1 LGDETA
7 ENGLEETG
15 IVVDE
20 EDSDD
25 FGVDEHRVKIIKLL
39 RRRRRK
45 QKFDDECSWM
55 STYGGGRIVHD
66 DERKRRRG
74 AEMHENG

>member
-1 LGDETA
+1 LGVETAA

-39 RRRRRK
+39 RRRRRNRNL
-45 QKFDDECSWM
+45 M
-55 STYGGGRIVHD
+55 MNV
-66 DERKRRRG
+66 RG
-74 AEMHENG
+74 